1 MNNYDQISGI
11 YPKDIIAY
19 IKQHGWKLENKLQT
33 RSIELYNN
41 SNFKNR
47 QLQIPTSTGLDDYP
61 QLLVQLA
68 EKLSTIENRSYEQI
82 INDWRSADSDIIR
95 IKLKTKDEY
104 QIPFSRALQTME
116 STKKAII
123 ASACSILSPQK
134 HHAKLRRT
142 EANELMDA
150 CKMEQT
156 EKGSFIIKLSCPIY
170 AVNYDVQIA
179 GSVKEIPFVRM
190 ATIGFMKSLR
200 DIKELASND
209 NDENEI
215 PDSLSS
221 NFCSAIRN
229 ILEDEVEFSAF
240 WALNLE
246 QTDKSVLKSIIL
258 KPDLIPQIE
267 RLEARLR
274 PTPPSQNHAIYGTVE
289 NLDGQI
295 GDDNK
300 RSGDV
305 TIKFIHDD
313 EILFAKVILNSEQH
327 EIAIEAYRTGVYVKV
342 TGFLKRGI
350 RSNRI
355 EKVENFDLAE
365 KLK

>member
-1 MNNYDQISGI
+1 MSG
-11 YPKDIIAY
+11 
-19 IKQHGWKLENKLQT
+19 
-33 RSIELYNN
+33 
-41 SNFKNR
+41 
-47 QLQIPTSTGLDDYP
+47 
-61 QLLVQLA
+61 
-68 EKLSTIENRSYEQI
+68 
-82 INDWRSADSDIIR
+82 
-95 IKLKTKDEY
+95 
-104 QIPFSRALQTME
+104 
-116 STKKAII
+116 
-123 ASACSILSPQK
+123 
-134 HHAKLRRT
+134 
-142 EANELMDA
+142 
-150 CKMEQT
+150 
-156 EKGSFIIKLSCPIY
+156 FI
-170 AVNYDVQIA
+170 
-179 GSVKEIPFVRM
+179 
-190 ATIGFMKSLR
+190 KSLK

-209 NDENEI
+209 NDENDI
-215 PDSLSS
+215 PETLSS

-229 ILEDEVEFSAF
+229 IILEDEVEFSAF

-246 QTDKSVLKSIIL
+246 QTDKSILKPITL

-267 RLEARLR
+267 RLEAKLR

-327 EIAIEAYRTGVYVKV
+327 EIAIEAYRTGAYVKV

-355 EKVENFDLAE
+355 EKIENFDLAE

>member
-1 MNNYDQISGI
+1 MNNYEQVTGI

-19 IKQHGWKLENKLQT
+19 VTQHGWKLENKLID
-33 RSIELYNN
+33 SSLNLYNN
-41 SNFKNR
+41 SSYENR
-47 QLQIPTSTGLDDYP
+47 QLQIPTKTEFDDYP
-61 QLLVQLA
+61 ELLTRLA
-68 EKLSTIENRSYEQI
+68 EKLSIIEKRPFEQI
-82 INDWRSADSDIIR
+82 INDWRSANSDIIR
-95 IKLKTKDEY
+95 LRLKTKDDY
-104 QIPFSRALQTME
+104 KISFSKALQTME

-123 ASACSILSPQK
+123 ASACSLLSPQK
-134 HHAKLRRT
+134 HHAKLRRS

-156 EKGSFIIKLSCPIY
+156 EKGSFIIKVSCPIY
-170 AVNYDVQIA
+170 AVDDISIA
-179 GSVKEIPFVRM
+179 GSSKENPFVRRVM
-190 ATIGFMKSLR
+190 SGFIKSLK

-209 NDENEI
+209 NDENDI
-215 PDSLSS
+215 PETLSS

-229 ILEDEVEFSAF
+229 IILEDEVEFSAF

-246 QTDKSVLKSIIL
+246 QTDKSILKPITL

-267 RLEARLR
+267 RLEAKLR

-327 EIAIEAYRTGVYVKV
+327 EIAIEAYRTGAYVKV

-355 EKVENFDLAE
+355 EKIENFDLAE